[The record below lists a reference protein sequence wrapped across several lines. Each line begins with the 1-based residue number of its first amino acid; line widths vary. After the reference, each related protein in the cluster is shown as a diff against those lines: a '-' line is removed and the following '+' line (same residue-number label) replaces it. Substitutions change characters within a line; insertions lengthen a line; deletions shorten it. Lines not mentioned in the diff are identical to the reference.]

1 MPGLGRL
8 LIVFARRPV
17 HFVAVGAFAMENRS
31 SIAAPQQLFADTA
44 STLLA
49 NIQHIECSFA
59 LFRCVLVE

>member
-1 MPGLGRL
+1 MPRIGCL
-8 LIVFARRPV
+8 LIILAGRSV
-17 HFVAVGAFAMENRS
+17 HLVAVGAFAMENRS